1 MTKLSS
7 QFQDL
12 DQLIRSGK
20 FLEAKKKLLGMHL
33 SRTTAT
39 EDRVTCASLWK
50 RIGEPF
56 RAIKVLG
63 SMEKLELKSRGD
75 RLRWLEY
82 ADCLLK
88 INASGGAGR
97 ILSRKDLETETG
109 HFLVKAFHH
118 IHSWDYQ
125 NALKVLRIYLQRQDP
140 ENYFYFVAKVNELAC
155 LAFLELGREARI
167 EAEGLLPELKRRG
180 FERLRGNSTEI
191 LMQVILQNIAP
202 EERRRLEDLIR
213 NHSKISLEDT
223 AMLDNVHLRKW
234 SLYHKLSEN
243 QDEAV
248 KGLQTLRDQASSN
261 GLSEVVRDV
270 DRTLARVTGDEELEN
285 FVFFGTPYPAF
296 LARFNIRNITS
307 PIHIDIAKDTGLIT
321 RPGGTKLRVKKKN
334 IFNVESIC
342 QELDYSLT
350 CKVLIAILRDFYRA
364 PTTVEIFDCVYPAEY
379 FHPVTSLKKVNQL
392 VFRLNE
398 QLLGA
403 GYPFI
408 VAQRKAG
415 YHIEASENLTLVLSE
430 PASRTLQI
438 SDEDHLAGKL
448 KKLVPN
454 KFTLQEFLEQTG
466 YKRRTAQL
474 VLKNL
479 IDRELIVRQGRT
491 TKTFYTWA
499 QNENRPG

>member
-1 MTKLSS
+1 
-7 QFQDL
+7 
-12 DQLIRSGK
+12 
-20 FLEAKKKLLGMHL
+20 
-33 SRTTAT
+33 
-39 EDRVTCASLWK
+39 
-50 RIGEPF
+50 
-56 RAIKVLG
+56 
-63 SMEKLELKSRGD
+63 MEKIELKERGD

-97 ILSRKDLETETG
+97 ILGRKDLESETG
-109 HFLVKAFHH
+109 HFLVKAFYH

-125 NALKVLRIYLQRQDP
+125 NALKVLRIYLQRQDT

-167 EAEGLLPELKRRG
+167 EAETLLPELKRRG

-202 EERRRLEDLIR
+202 EERSRLEDLIR
-213 NHSKISLEDT
+213 AHSKISFEST

-243 QDEAV
+243 KDEAV
-248 KGLQTLRDQASSN
+248 RGLLTLRDQATSN
-261 GLSEVVRDV
+261 GLSEVVRDI
-270 DRTLARVTGDEELEN
+270 DRTLARATADEELEN
-285 FVFFGTPYPAF
+285 FVFYGTPYSAF
-296 LARFNIRNITS
+296 LGRFNIRNIRT
-307 PIHIDIAKDTGLIT
+307 PINIDIAKDSGLIT
-321 RPGGTKLRVKKKN
+321 RPGATKLKVKKSN
-334 IFNVESIC
+334 TFRLEDIC

-350 CKVLIAILRDFYRA
+350 AKVLIAILRDFYRA
-364 PTTVEIFDCVYPAEY
+364 PTTVEIFDCVYPSEY
-379 FHPVTSLKKVNQL
+379 FHPVSSLKKVNQL
-392 VFRLNE
+392 VFRLND
-398 QLLGA
+398 QLRAA

-408 VAQRKAG
+408 LAQKRAG
-415 YHIEASENLTLVLSE
+415 YYIEATANVTLVLEE
-430 PASRTLQI
+430 PASRTLLL

-448 KKLVPN
+448 RKLVPSQ
-454 KFTLQEFLEQTG
+454 FTLQEFLEETG

-479 IDRELIVRQGRT
+479 IDRELIVRHGRT